1 MALLCAIILP
11 SCKTN
16 QVIAEDQYYLK
27 KNQLVFK
34 TDEKIENKDILRFEL
49 ESLYQQIQNPSKIW
63 PPKNWLDRDTA
74 VVYDALLAEKTG
86 QVMEKFL
93 KNKKGFYHVNVK
105 PSTAYDGSSATV
117 SYLLDLG
124 RRYKI
129 KSYEI
134 ISKDQTIVTDIKNL
148 QSIPA
153 ITVGDPL
160 DADLFEQ
167 ERSRIT
173 SGLQNLGYAN
183 FVTNYIEIV
192 GDSSD
197 YQVDVEFNIL
207 VPPPDSIHK
216 QYYIG
221 EVNVYTEHLSQANP
235 DFNLS
240 DTINNTIYYSKSD
253 QFVVKPKK
261 LRNNIFLREGMLYLK
276 DNRVKTQKT
285 LSNLSSFRYVN
296 IKEKANA
303 ETDTIIDFD
312 IFLSPHKH
320 KWISETGL
328 DLFYST
334 FGATNIQQNLFGMS
348 ASTSLQNRN
357 LLGGS
362 EKYSFNLDG
371 SLEMT
376 LPSLEANR
384 WSFGAN
390 NVLELPRL
398 VDLFSFG
405 KFLSNIRII
414 PRVNYIRL
422 KEEAKTDISLG
433 YNFSKTIQN
442 FSISSFNASWG
453 YSYKPNNKQLF
464 KVRQLGLNLFIFN
477 PTEQFQ
483 TINLD
488 PNPLLAKSFEDNVST
503 GFLFRDLSYF
513 YQGPKNKKGRSLG
526 FLGNIEFSG
535 MEVFLGN
542 KFYNLLSGSDL
553 VWELGPGGRFNFA
566 KFVKLELDG
575 RIYKDLSPSSQLA
588 ARADFGIV
596 VPFGRTSE
604 GTLLTVPYLSQF
616 YVGGPNS
623 NRAWQLREL
632 GPGGYLERSE
642 PPFFQAGDLKL
653 EFNLEYRWD
662 WFWFFK
668 GAVFVDAG
676 NIWTLRDEFNKDGV
690 LLREGSKFSTN
701 FIDQMAIGAGWGI
714 RADFTYFLIRFD
726 FGYKIRAP
734 YPVDDSGSHFVI
746 GKKVPGTDDS
756 FNAYIGNINVAIN
769 YPF

>member
-1 MALLCAIILP
+1 MP
-11 SCKTN
+11 SCKTS
-16 QVIAEDQYYLK
+16 QVISEEQHLLR

-34 TDEKIENKDILRFEL
+34 TDEKIDNKEALRFEL
-49 ESLYQQIQNPSKIW
+49 ESLYQQEQNPPKLW
-63 PPKNWLDRDTA
+63 PPKNWFDRDSLTL
-74 VVYDALLAEKTG
+74 YDAALAEATAEA
-86 QVMEKFL
+86 MEKFL
-93 KNKKGFYHVNVK
+93 KNKKGFYHVKVK
-105 PSTAYDGSSATV
+105 PAVEFDGKQATV
-117 SYLLDLG
+117 SYVMDLG
-124 RRYKI
+124 RRYTI
-129 KSYEI
+129 RSYNIMSDDDNIVKEI
-134 ISKDQTIVTDIKNL
+134 NNL
-148 QSIPA
+148 ASLPA

-160 DADLFEQ
+160 DAELFEL
-167 ERSRIT
+167 ERTRIT

-183 FVTNYIEIV
+183 FLGNYVEMV
-192 GDSSD
+192 GDSAD

-207 VPPPDSIHK
+207 VPPPDSIHQ

-221 EVNVYTEHLSQANP
+221 EVHVYTEHLSETDP
-235 DFNLS
+235 DFNLT
-240 DTINNTIYYSKSD
+240 DTVNHTVYYSKSD
-253 QFVVKPKK
+253 DFVVKPDK
-261 LRNNIFLREGMLYLK
+261 LKNNIYLRKGMLYLK
-276 DNRVKTQKT
+276 NNRVKTQKT

-296 IKEKANA
+296 VKERINPDQ
-303 ETDTIIDFD
+303 DTIIDFD

-320 KWISETGL
+320 KWISETGV

-334 FGATNIQQNLFGMS
+334 FGATDVQQNLFGVS
-348 ASTSLQNRN
+348 ASTGLQNRN
-357 LLGGS
+357 LFGGS

-371 SLEMT
+371 SVELT
-376 LPSLEANR
+376 IPSLQANR

-390 NVLELPRL
+390 NALELPRL

-405 KFLSNIRII
+405 KFLSKVKII
-414 PRVNYIRL
+414 PRVNYQRL
-422 KEEAKTDISLG
+422 KEEARTDIALG
-433 YNFSKTIQN
+433 YNFTKSIQN

-453 YSYKPNNKQLF
+453 YSYKPNNTQLY

-477 PTEQFQ
+477 PTEQFR
-483 TINLD
+483 IRNLVD
-488 PNPLLAKSFEDNVST
+488 NQLLAKSFEDNVST

-513 YQGPKNKKGRSLG
+513 YQGPKNNRGRSVG
-526 FLGNIEFSG
+526 VLGNIEFSG
-535 MEVFLGN
+535 MEVFLTN
-542 KFYNLLSGSDL
+542 KLYNLFSGSDL

-566 KFVKLELDG
+566 KYVKFELDG
-575 RIYKDLSPSSQLA
+575 RIYKDVGESSQIA

-596 VPFGRTSE
+596 VPFGKTSD

-616 YVGGPNS
+616 FVGGPNS

-632 GPGGYLERSE
+632 GPGGYLEIQD
-642 PPFFQAGDLKL
+642 PPFFQAGDIKL

-676 NIWTLRDEFNKDGV
+676 NIWTLRDEFSQSGE
-690 LLREGSKFSTN
+690 LQRAGSKFSSN
-701 FIDQMAIGAGWGI
+701 FLDQMAIGAGWGI

-746 GKKVPGTDDS
+746 GKKVPGTDNS